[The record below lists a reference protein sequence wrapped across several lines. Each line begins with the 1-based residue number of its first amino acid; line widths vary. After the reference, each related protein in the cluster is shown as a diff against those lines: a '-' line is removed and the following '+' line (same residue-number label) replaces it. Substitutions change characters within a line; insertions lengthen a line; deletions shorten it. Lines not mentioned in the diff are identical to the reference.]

1 MLPFKLRH
9 AFLLASLM
17 FIPAVH
23 ASSFDCASATSPA
36 EKTICS
42 DPYISNLDEK
52 LGSLWR
58 ATLPKVV
65 DSKALK
71 VDQRGWLKQRNQCAA
86 DVACLRRQYLMRL
99 KALEFMAK
107 PFNWDATWQLIP
119 WGVSAAVVV
128 NTKRIDATHIAFDIS
143 GVAGANSGDMDGVAT
158 IEGSEAHYAQ
168 DNCSL
173 KFSPFN
179 GLLDIAQDGADPTC
193 GGGMGVY
200 YGGRYVASEQSLSI
214 DYDLLSLGVAR
225 TEQENELL
233 HTLLKG
239 DYQTLLQNSGS
250 MVTGEASRDVPDAQV
265 DEFWLR
271 GLANT
276 NAGILM
282 RAPDAR
288 VWLVLLVFDEQR
300 QLRARYYT
308 NVPQWKK
315 RVPEALL
322 AWHTRIADGE
332 TLPLDF
338 MP

>member
-1 MLPFKLRH
+1 MLSCKLRH

-17 FIPAVH
+17 FIAAVH
-23 ASSFDCASATSPA
+23 ASSFDCASASSPA

-52 LGSLWR
+52 LASLWR
-58 ATLPKVV
+58 ATLPNVV
-65 DSKALK
+65 DAKALK

-107 PFNWDATWQLIP
+107 PFDWDATWQLIP
-119 WGVSAAVVV
+119 WGVSSAVVV

-173 KFSPFN
+173 KFSAFN
-179 GLLDIAQDGADPTC
+179 GLLDIAQEGADPTC
-193 GGGMGVY
+193 GGGMGIY

-250 MVTGEASRDVPDAQV
+250 MVTGEASSDVPDAQV

-322 AWHTRIADGE
+322 AWHKRTTDGE

>member
-1 MLPFKLRH
+1 MLSFKPRH
-9 AFLLASLM
+9 ALLLTSLA
-17 FIPAVH
+17 FSTTAHATVSIAPAPSARLKKPFVLIP
-23 ASSFDCASATSPA
+23 TSPTLM
-36 EKTICS
+36 K
-42 DPYISNLDEK
+42 K
-52 LGSLWR
+52 LSSLWR
-58 ATLPKVV
+58 ATLPKVA

-71 VDQRGWLKQRNQCAA
+71 ADQRGWLKQRNQCAA
-86 DVACLRRQYLMRL
+86 DVACLRREYLMRL

-119 WGVSAAVVV
+119 WGVSSSVEVK
-128 NTKRIDATHIAFDIS
+128 TKRIDATHIAFDIS
-143 GVAGANSGDMDGVAT
+143 GVAGANSGDMDGVAN
-158 IEGSEAHYAQ
+158 IVGSEAHYAQ

-173 KFSPFN
+173 KFSAFN
-179 GLLDIAQDGADPTC
+179 GLLDIDQDGADPTC

-200 YGGRYVASEQSLSI
+200 YGGRYVASEQPLSI

-250 MVTGEASRDVPDAQV
+250 MVTADASRDVPDAQV

-300 QLRARYYT
+300 NLRARYYT
-308 NVPQWKK
+308 NAPQWKNVCPK
-315 RVPEALL
+315 
-322 AWHTRIADGE
+322 HC
-332 TLPLDF
+332 LPGTSE
-338 MP
+338 

>member
-42 DPYISNLDEK
+42 DPYISNLDKK

-233 HTLLKG
+233 HTLLKV

-250 MVTGEASRDVPDAQV
+250 MVTGEASSDVPDAQV

>member
-250 MVTGEASRDVPDAQV
+250 MVTGEASSDVPDAQV

-322 AWHTRIADGE
+322 AWHTRIANGE

>member
-239 DYQTLLQNSGS
+239 DYQTLLLNSGS
-250 MVTGEASRDVPDAQV
+250 MVTGEASSDVPDAQV

>member
-250 MVTGEASRDVPDAQV
+250 MVTVEASSDVPDAQV

-322 AWHTRIADGE
+322 AWHTRIANGE

>member
-1 MLPFKLRH
+1 MLSLKPRH
-9 AFLLASLM
+9 VFLLASLM

-58 ATLPKVV
+58 ATLPNVV

-71 VDQRGWLKQRNQCAA
+71 VDQRGWLKQRNECAA
-86 DVACLRRQYLMRL
+86 EVACLRRQYLMRL
-99 KALEFMAK
+99 KALEFMTK

-168 DNCSL
+168 DDCSL
-173 KFSPFN
+173 KFSAFN

-250 MVTGEASRDVPDAQV
+250 MVTGEASSDVPDAQV

-288 VWLVLLVFDEQR
+288 IWLVLLVFDEQR

-322 AWHTRIADGE
+322 AWHKRIANGE

>member
-322 AWHTRIADGE
+322 AWHTRIANGE

>member
-1 MLPFKLRH
+1 MLSFKLRH
-9 AFLLASLM
+9 AVLLASLM

-23 ASSFDCASATSPA
+23 ASSFDCASAASPA

-52 LGSLWR
+52 LGSQWR

-99 KALEFMAK
+99 KALEFMTS

-119 WGVSAAVVV
+119 WGVSSAVEVK
-128 NTKRIDATHIAFDIS
+128 TRRIDATHIAFDIS
-143 GVAGANSGDMDGVAT
+143 GVAGANSGDMEGVAT

-173 KFSPFN
+173 KFSAFN
-179 GLLDIAQDGADPTC
+179 GLLDIAQEGADPTC
-193 GGGMGVY
+193 GGGMGIY
-200 YGGRYVASEQSLSI
+200 YGGRYVASEQPLSI

-225 TEQENELL
+225 TEQENQLL
-233 HTLLKG
+233 HTLLKD
-239 DYQTLLQNSGS
+239 DYQTLLQNSGA
-250 MVTGEASRDVPDAQV
+250 MVTGEASRDVPEAQV

-276 NAGILM
+276 NAGVLM

-300 QLRARYYT
+300 KLRARYYT
-308 NVPQWKK
+308 NVPKWKK

-322 AWHTRIADGE
+322 AWHKRIADGE

>member
-1 MLPFKLRH
+1 MLSFKLRH
-9 AFLLASLM
+9 ALLLTSLA
-17 FIPAVH
+17 FSTTAH
-23 ASSFDCASATSPA
+23 AASFDCTGATSPA

-52 LGSLWR
+52 LSSLWLV
-58 ATLPKVV
+58 TLPKVA

-71 VDQRGWLKQRNQCAA
+71 ADQRGWLKQRNQCAA
-86 DVACLRRQYLMRL
+86 DVACLRREYLMRL

-119 WGVSAAVVV
+119 WSVSSAVEVK
-128 NTKRIDATHIAFDIS
+128 TKRIDATHIAFDIS
-143 GVAGANSGDMDGVAT
+143 GVAGANSGDMDGVAN
-158 IEGSEAHYAQ
+158 IVGSEAHYAQ

-173 KFSPFN
+173 KFSEFN

-200 YGGRYVASEQSLSI
+200 YGGRYVASEQPLAI
-214 DYDLLSLGVAR
+214 DYDLLGLGVAR

-250 MVTGEASRDVPDAQV
+250 MVTADASRDVPDAQV

-300 QLRARYYT
+300 NLRARYYT
-308 NVPQWKK
+308 NAPQWKK

-322 AWHTRIADGE
+322 AWHKRMENGE